1 MYLPQHACHPHHPP
15 QVLLP
20 AQAPDGS
27 GNLLGCVVEAR
38 ILSASRWSVKGEVL
52 RLLYRPPDSQE
63 GAAAAAST
71 VDSGAPA
78 ARTAGSR
85 GDGSSSGG
93 PQLHAQAQ
101 LQQAEASIGGSHQQ
115 GCDESCACE
124 NSSSATQQ
132 QGQQPASMADDTQ
145 HGCGKSCS
153 CEPGS
158 SMERQQLPAGAD
170 AAAAAAAQ
178 DPGGSGSRPQDVA
191 SPPRSSLSDEQLP
204 STTGGLVGEASG
216 ISVRSDGSVFPLARA
231 EASQDLAGAAG
242 GASGD
247 AGGQQLPKQ
256 PASSTGGLGEAVLL
270 AALLIGLLG
279 MLLSGV
285 LSLLSQP

>member
-1 MYLPQHACHPHHPP
+1 ML
-15 QVLLP
+15 VL

-27 GNLLGCVVEAR
+27 GGLLGCVVEAR

-52 RLLYRPPDSQE
+52 RVLYRPPDSHE
-63 GAAAAAST
+63 GAAVAASKVGSGAAAAST
-71 VDSGAPA
+71 
-78 ARTAGSR
+78 RGSR
-85 GDGSSSGG
+85 ADGSSSGG
-93 PQLHAQAQ
+93 PQSHAQ
-101 LQQAEASIGGSHQQ
+101 LQQAEASSGGSRQQ
-115 GCDESCACE
+115 GCGESCACE
-124 NSSSATQQ
+124 HSSATQQ
-132 QGQQPASMADDTQ
+132 QGQQPASMAGDAE
-145 HGCGKSCS
+145 HGCGDSCA

-158 SMERQQLPAGAD
+158 SIERQQPV
-170 AAAAAAAQ
+170 AAAG
-178 DPGGSGSRPQDVA
+178 DPGGLPGRQQDGA

-247 AGGQQLPKQ
+247 AGGRQLPKQ